1 MEKFPMTLKPLLLA
15 AVAAVALPAA
25 AQTEIQWWHSMT
37 GALGERVTEF
47 ANGFNASQKDY
58 KIVPVYKGSYP
69 ESMTAAIA
77 AYRAGTAPHIVQV
90 FEVGTATMMSAKGAI
105 KPVYQ
110 LMNESGVKWDPKA
123 YVGAVAGYYTD
134 RKGNML
140 SMPFNSSTPVYYIN
154 KDAFKKAGLDP
165 NVAPKTWKE
174 FAVTAG
180 KLKASGQECVYT
192 TGWPSWVHVEN
203 FSAWHNLPIGTAE
216 NGIASVNTEFKINSP
231 AHVAHIEMLAGFAK
245 NGWFTYA
252 GRRNEAEAKFFSGE
266 CAMLT
271 SSSAA
276 QANIRKNA
284 KFEFSVNFLPY
295 NDAIAGAPQ
304 NSIIGGASL
313 WVLGGKKPAEYKGVA
328 QFMAY
333 LSQPELQAQWHQM
346 TGYVPITN
354 AAAEL
359 TKKAGYYEKNPGT
372 DIAVLQLNNQ
382 APTANSKGLRF
393 GNFVQG
399 RTVIEEEIESV
410 LAGKKDAKTAMDDAV
425 KRGND
430 ILKRFAATA
439 KE

>member
-1 MEKFPMTLKPLLLA
+1 MNLKSLVLTASASALCA
-15 AVAAVALPAA
+15 ALPAQ
-25 AQTEIQWWHSMT
+25 AQTEVQWWHSMT
-37 GALGERVTEF
+37 GALGERVAEF
-47 ANGFNASQKDY
+47 ADGFNASQKNY

-105 KPVYQ
+105 KPVYV
-110 LMNESGVKWDPKA
+110 LMKESGEKFDPKA

-140 SMPFNSSTPVYYIN
+140 SLPFNSSTPVLYVN

-165 NVAPKTWKE
+165 NVAPKTWGE
-174 FAVTAG
+174 FAAIAG
-180 KLKASGQECVYT
+180 KLKAGGQDCVYT

-203 FSAWHNLPIGTAE
+203 FSAWHNLPIGTLE
-216 NGIASVNTEFKINSP
+216 NGIGGIDTQFQINSP
-231 AHVAHIEMLAGFAK
+231 QHVAQIQMLADFSK

-295 NDAIAGAPQ
+295 NDAIKGAPQ

-313 WVLGGKKPAEYKGVA
+313 WVLGGKPAADYKGVA
-328 QFMAY
+328 QFFNY
-333 LSQPELQAQWHQM
+333 ISQPEMQAKWHQM

-354 AAAEL
+354 AAADL
-359 TKKAGYYEKNPGT
+359 TKASGYYEKNPGT
-372 DIAVLQLNNQ
+372 DVAVKQLNNKP
-382 APTANSKGLRF
+382 PTANSKGLRF

-399 RTVIEEEIESV
+399 RTVIEEEIEAALS
-410 LAGKKDAKTAMDDAV
+410 GKKTAKQAMDDANA
-425 KRGND
+425 RGNE
-430 ILKRFAATA
+430 ILRKFAAA
-439 KE
+439 NKDG

>member
-1 MEKFPMTLKPLLLA
+1 
-15 AVAAVALPAA
+15 VVPA
-25 AQTEIQWWHSMT
+25 
-37 GALGERVTEF
+37 
-47 ANGFNASQKDY
+47 
-58 KIVPVYKGSYP
+58 YKGSYP

-77 AYRAGTAPHIVQV
+77 AFRAGNAPHVVQV
-90 FEVGTATMMSAKGAI
+90 FEVGTATMMGAKGAI

-110 LMNESGVKWDPKA
+110 LMKESGEPFDPKS
-123 YVGAVAGYYTD
+123 YVSAVAGYYTD

-165 NVAPKTWKE
+165 EKAPKTWKE
-174 FAVTAG
+174 FGIAAG
-180 KLKASGQECVYT
+180 KLKASGQSCVYT

-203 FSAWHNLPIGTAE
+203 FSAWHNLPIGTQE
-216 NGIASVNTEFKINSP
+216 NGIASVDAQFSINSP
-231 AHVAHIEMLAGFAK
+231 LHVAHIQMLADYAK

-284 KFEFSVNFLPY
+284 KFDFSVNFLPY
-295 NDAIAGAPQ
+295 NDEIKGAPQ

-313 WVLGGKKPAEYKGVA
+313 WVLGGKKADDYKGVA
-328 QFMAY
+328 QFLNY
-333 LSQPELQAQWHQM
+333 IGQPERQAKWHQE
-346 TGYVPITN
+346 TGYVPLTN
-354 AAAEL
+354 SATDI
-359 TKKAGYYEKNPGT
+359 TKKSGYYEKNPGT
-372 DIAVLQLNNQ
+372 DVATRQLNNK

-399 RTVIEEEIESV
+399 REVIEEEIEAV
-410 LAGKKDAKTAMDDAV
+410 LAGKKDAKTAMDEAV
-425 KRGND
+425 RRGNE
-430 ILKRFAATA
+430 ILRKFAAA
-439 KE
+439 NKDG